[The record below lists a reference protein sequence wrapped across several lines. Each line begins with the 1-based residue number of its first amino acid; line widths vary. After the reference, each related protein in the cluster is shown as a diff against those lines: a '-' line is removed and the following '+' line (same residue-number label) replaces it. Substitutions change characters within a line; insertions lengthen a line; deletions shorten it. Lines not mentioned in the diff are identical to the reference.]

1 MHKMPERWFTTLIT
15 EKDNLVNELASYLQ
29 KIDFTET
36 KFFIMDL
43 EEKYNQFK
51 AKNNKKA

>member
-29 KIDFTET
+29 KIEFTET